1 MFVLENYWIGVL
13 FCVITMLCW
22 GSWGNTQKLAGKT
35 WRFELFYWDY
45 VFGVVLTALVF
56 AFTWGS
62 TGTVGRG
69 FFADLMQADSM
80 MLGSAFLGGVVFN
93 AANILLVAAIAIA
106 GMSVAF
112 PIGIGL
118 ALVLGV
124 LINFA
129 AKPEE
134 SGNPIFLFAGVAL
147 ITVAIILNAVAY
159 RKLPNQQ
166 QGGSSIKG
174 IALAVCCG
182 VLMSLFYFLVARSL
196 AGVVVDGNTLP
207 LTVGN
212 LALGGAKL
220 EGGKVTPY
228 TGNLIFTLGILVSS
242 FLFVTVIMYKP
253 FTGEPVTP
261 SAYFKGLALDHIWG
275 IIGGSIWAIGMT
287 LNVIA
292 SGVASP
298 AVSYGLGQG
307 ATLVAAIW
315 GVFVWREF
323 KAGSSTVKK
332 LLNIMFLTFF
342 LGLVLIIL
350 AKASQTDVPEQTKES
365 RTVVS
370 PLEVLPSDVP
380 QSDESEQ

>member
-1 MFVLENYWIGVL
+1 MFVLENYWIAVL

-45 VFGVVLTALVF
+45 VFGVVLTALIF
-56 AFTWGS
+56 AFTLGS
-62 TGTVGRG
+62 MGETGRG
-69 FFADLMQADSM
+69 FLADLGQADPM
-80 MLGSAFLGGVVFN
+80 ALGSAFLGGVVFN

-159 RKLPNQQ
+159 RKLPNQKQ
-166 QGGSSIKG
+166 DGGGSVKG
-174 IALAVCCG
+174 ILLAVCCG

-196 AGVVVDGNTLP
+196 AGTLP
-207 LTVGN
+207 DG
-212 LALGGAKL
+212 AL
-220 EGGKVTPY
+220 EPGKITPY
-228 TGNLIFTLGILVSS
+228 TANLVFTLGIFGSS
-242 FLFVTVIMYKP
+242 FLFVTAIMYKP
-253 FTGEPVTP
+253 FTGTPVAP
-261 SAYFKGLALDHIWG
+261 AAYFEGTALDHLWG
-275 IIGGSIWAIGMT
+275 IVGGGIWAVGMT

-307 ATLVAAIW
+307 ATLVAAVW

-323 KAGSSTVKK
+323 EGGKETVKM
-332 LLNIMFLTFF
+332 LLNVMFIAFF
-342 LGLVLIIL
+342 LGLALIIWTKL
-350 AKASQTDVPEQTKES
+350 A
-365 RTVVS
+365 
-370 PLEVLPSDVP
+370 
-380 QSDESEQ
+380 

>member
-22 GSWGNTQKLAGKT
+22 GSWGNMQKLAGKT

-45 VFGVVLTALVF
+45 VLGVVLTALIF
-56 AFTWGS
+56 ALTWGS
-62 TGTVGRG
+62 SGDMGRG
-69 FFADLMQADSM
+69 FLADLTEANPSA
-80 MLGSAFLGGVVFN
+80 LGSAFLGGVVFN

-112 PIGIGL
+112 PVGIGL

-129 AKPEE
+129 AQPD

-147 ITVAIILNAVAY
+147 VTVAIVLNAVAY

-166 QGGSSIKG
+166 QGGGSIKG

-196 AGVVVDGNTLP
+196 AGVVIDGE
-207 LTVGN
+207 TVALSAGA
-212 LALGGAKL
+212 LAKEGAIL
-220 EGGKVTPY
+220 ERGKVTPY
-228 TGNLIFTLGILVSS
+228 TGNFIFTLGVLVSS
-242 FLFVTVIMYKP
+242 FLFVPAIMSKP
-253 FTGEPVTP
+253 FTGEPVKP
-261 SAYFKGLALDHIWG
+261 SAYFKGSVLDHIWG
-275 IIGGSIWAIGMT
+275 IIGGGIWAVGMT

-323 KAGSSTVKK
+323 KAGSPTVKM
-332 LLNIMFLTFF
+332 LLKIMFAAFF
-342 LGLVLIIL
+342 LGLALIIW
-350 AKASQTDVPEQTKES
+350 TKL
-365 RTVVS
+365 V
-370 PLEVLPSDVP
+370 
-380 QSDESEQ
+380 

>member
-45 VFGVVLTALVF
+45 VFGVVLTALIF
-56 AFTWGS
+56 AFTLGS
-62 TGTVGRG
+62 TGTTGRG
-69 FFADLMQADSM
+69 FLTDLAQASPM
-80 MLGSAFLGGVVFN
+80 ALGSAFLGGVVFN

-129 AKPEE
+129 AQPGA
-134 SGNPIFLFAGVAL
+134 SGNPIFLFAGVMFVT
-147 ITVAIILNAVAY
+147 IAIILNAIAY
-159 RKLPNQQ
+159 RQLPNQKQ
-166 QGGSSIKG
+166 SGGGVQGIL
-174 IALAVCCG
+174 LAVCCG
-182 VLMSLFYFLVARSL
+182 VLMSLFYFLVAQSL
-196 AGVVVDGNTLP
+196 AGTLP
-207 LTVGN
+207 DGT
-212 LALGGAKL
+212 L
-220 EGGKVTPY
+220 ESGKITPY
-228 TGNLIFTLGILVSS
+228 TGNVIFSLGVLVSS
-242 FLFVTVIMYKP
+242 FLFVTAIMYKP
-253 FTGEPVTP
+253 FAGEPVTP
-261 SAYFKGLALDHIWG
+261 AAYFKGTIRDHLWG
-275 IIGGSIWAIGMT
+275 IIGGCIWAVGMT

-323 KAGSSTVKK
+323 KEGSPTVQK
-332 LLNIMFLTFF
+332 LLNIMFFAFF
-342 LGLVLIIL
+342 LGLALIIW
-350 AKASQTDVPEQTKES
+350 T
-365 RTVVS
+365 RM
-370 PLEVLPSDVP
+370 
-380 QSDESEQ
+380 

>member
-1 MFVLENYWIGVL
+1 MFVLNNYSIGVL
-13 FCVITMLCW
+13 FCIITMLCW

-56 AFTWGS
+56 ALTLGS
-62 TGTVGRG
+62 TGTSGRS
-69 FFADLMQADSM
+69 FLPDLAQADPM
-80 MLGSAFLGGVVFN
+80 ALGSAFLGGVVFN

-129 AKPEE
+129 AQPGA
-134 SGNPIFLFAGVAL
+134 SGNPIFLFAGVVL
-147 ITVAIILNAVAY
+147 VTIAIILNAIAY
-159 RKLPNQQ
+159 RQLPNQK
-166 QGGSSIKG
+166 QGGGSVQG
-174 IALAVCCG
+174 IILAICCG
-182 VLMSLFYFLVARSL
+182 ILMSLFYFLVTRSL
-196 AGVVVDGNTLP
+196 AVTLP
-207 LTVGN
+207 DGT
-212 LALGGAKL
+212 L
-220 EGGKVTPY
+220 EPGKITPY
-228 TGNLIFTLGILVSS
+228 TGNFVFTLGIFVSS
-242 FLFVTVIMYKP
+242 FLFVTAIMYKP
-253 FTGEPVTP
+253 FTGEPVAP
-261 SAYFKGLALDHIWG
+261 AAYFKGTIRDHLWG
-275 IIGGSIWAIGMT
+275 IIGGSIWAVGMT

-323 KAGSSTVKK
+323 KGGSATVR
-332 LLNIMFLTFF
+332 LLLSIMFIAFF
-342 LGLVLIIL
+342 LGLTLIIW
-350 AKASQTDVPEQTKES
+350 TK
-365 RTVVS
+365 V
-370 PLEVLPSDVP
+370 
-380 QSDESEQ
+380 